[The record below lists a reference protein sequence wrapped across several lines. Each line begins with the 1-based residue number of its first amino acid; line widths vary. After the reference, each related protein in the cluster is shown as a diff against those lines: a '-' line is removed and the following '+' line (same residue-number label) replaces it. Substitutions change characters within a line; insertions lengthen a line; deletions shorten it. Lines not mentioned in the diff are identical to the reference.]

1 MVTKFFIDRIN
12 EVNWAMIRLASP
24 EEILS
29 WSYGEVL
36 KPDTINYRTLRP
48 EKDGLFCEKIF
59 GPEKD
64 YECYCGKYKGSKYK
78 GLVCD
83 RCKVTITESKERRY
97 RFGHIKLVAPVVHI
111 WFYRIIP
118 SIIGTMLGL
127 RQKDL
132 EDVIN
137 YNAYIITKI
146 SDITILPKLRAM
158 LGYKEKNLDLVD
170 EYPVIRAQKSPD
182 KNDTILSEDENLARV
197 QKEFPDAFE
206 VGQGAEAIRTI
217 LKFMELNR
225 LQNALIERIKK
236 SSSQKQKTYTKK
248 LEIVGKFITSE
259 TKPEWMVMDILP
271 VIPPLARPIV
281 TLDNGTI
288 ATSDINDLYRRV
300 VNRNN
305 RLKKLMELDAPE
317 LILRN
322 EKRLLQHAVDALFD
336 NTRCRRPMLTSE
348 GRPLKSF
355 ADIIKGKQ
363 GRFRENLLGKRVDY
377 SARSV
382 IVTGPH
388 LKLDQCGLPKEIAVV
403 LYEPFILQHLLK
415 EKKMEY
421 IEAIT
426 LIRNR
431 DERIYDILET
441 VVRQRPVLLNRAP
454 TLHRL
459 SIEAFNPVL
468 IDGKAIQIHPLVC
481 TPFNADF
488 DGDQMAVHLPLTYE
502 ANIEAKLI
510 MLSSLNIMSPAH
522 GGIVMTP
529 AQDIVLGVHYLTL
542 SKYWDP
548 DKPLLNCHSY
558 AEVEN
563 AIAFGKV
570 DIHSTIRYLLPNNK
584 QVVDASH
591 TQPIKPQN
599 NYVSTTV
606 GRVIFNNILPDELP
620 YYNIEIGKRKL
631 NEIIEVSYKKCGAE
645 KTVQLLDSIKTLGFR
660 WATYSG
666 LSYSIWDMVIP
677 KTKEKLIDDAFK
689 KVEYVEEN
697 YRKGVITP
705 NERYNQ
711 IVDIWMEVRDKI
723 TQEVAK
729 ALEEDTREGKPYNNP
744 VHLMANSGARG
755 NMDQVRQLAGIR
767 GLMAKPSGQIIETPI
782 LSNFREGL
790 SILEYFSS
798 VHGARKGLADTALKT
813 SDAGY
818 LTRKMIDIAQSIYVS
833 MYDCGTLNGVVKG
846 IIYKGESIEVP
857 LRKRI
862 YGRVARTTIV
872 DPVTDEP
879 IVKENEIIT
888 SEIAAEL
895 EKKGFLKIMVR
906 SPLKCEAPYGICAL
920 CYGMDLSTGKLV
932 EEGTAVGIIAAQS
945 IGEPGTQ
952 LTMRTFH
959 IGGTAH
965 KVVEE
970 TQIIAK
976 SFAGFVKF
984 ENMKFIKLE
993 DKLKVLNNSAEITI
1007 VDEKGRELERYNVP
1021 AGATLFVVDG
1031 QKIQA
1036 NSVLAKWEPLYTPIL
1051 AEEEGKIVYK
1061 DLIEGETYKTEYDVK
1076 AKIKRKIIME
1086 YRSKE
1091 NPQLMIVDKE
1101 GKKLGIYSLPEKA
1114 YLEVEDGQEVKKGTL
1129 LAKIP
1134 REAVSTQ
1141 DITGGL
1147 PRVTE
1152 LFEARRPKDPAII
1165 SEIDGVVEIGEKKK
1179 GKQVV
1184 KVRNPQTGISV
1195 EYLVPRGKF
1204 IRYYTGDYV
1213 RNGDPLTDGDI
1224 APHDLLRKGEDAVQ
1238 EYLLNE
1244 IQKVYRSHG
1253 VSIDDK
1259 HIEIIVSQMTRCVK
1273 VVMSGGTDLL
1283 IGQVVDKRIFKEKN
1297 SIAISEGKEP
1307 AIAKPYLMGIS
1318 RAALQA
1324 KSFISAASFQET
1336 AKVLMDAAISG
1347 KQDLLLG
1354 LKENIVLGRRIP
1366 CGTGYPTYQK
1376 IEPKKVVSIFEEKEA
1391 VEQQGA

>member
-1 MVTKFFIDRIN
+1 MITKFFIDKIN
-12 EVNWAMIRLASP
+12 EINWATIRLASP
-24 EEILS
+24 DEILS

-97 RFGHIKLVAPVVHI
+97 RFGHVKLITPVVHI

-118 SIIGTMLGL
+118 SVLGILLGL

-137 YNAYIITKI
+137 YNAYLITQIHDI
-146 SDITILPKLRAM
+146 SILPKLRAF
-158 LGYKEKNLDLVD
+158 LGYKEKKFDIID
-170 EYPVIRAQKSPD
+170 EHIVIKAQKLSD
-182 KNDTILSEDENLARV
+182 KEESIISEDENLERCR
-197 QKEFPDAFE
+197 KEFPNAFE
-206 VGQGAEAIRTI
+206 VGQGAEAIKSI
-217 LKFMELNR
+217 LKSLDPEKLKDT
-225 LQNALIERIKK
+225 LSERIKK
-236 SSSQKQKTYTKK
+236 SSSQKQKIYTKK
-248 LEIVGKFITSE
+248 IEIIEKFIESE
-259 TKPEWMVMDILP
+259 TKPEWMILEVLP

-300 VNRNN
+300 INRNN
-305 RLKKLMELDAPE
+305 RLKKLIELDAPE

-322 EKRLLQHAVDALFD
+322 EKRLLQHAVDALLD

-382 IVTGPH
+382 IVTGPT
-388 LKLDQCGLPKEIAVV
+388 LKLHQCGLPKEIAVV
-403 LYEPFILQHLLK
+403 IYEPFILQYLLK
-415 EKKMEY
+415 EKKMEF

-431 DERIYDILET
+431 DERIYDILEI
-441 VVRQRPVLLNRAP
+441 VSKDKPVLLNRAP

-459 SIEAFNPVL
+459 SIQAFEPVL

-481 TPFNADF
+481 PPFNADF

-502 ANIEAKLI
+502 ANIEAKTI
-510 MLSSLNIMSPAH
+510 VLSSLNIMSPAH
-522 GGIVMTP
+522 GGIVMTA
-529 AQDIVLGVHYLTL
+529 AQDIILGIHYLTL
-542 SKYWDP
+542 
-548 DKPLLNCHSY
+548 DKFFEPEKPIISFTCYDEIELAL
-558 AEVEN
+558 
-563 AIAFGKV
+563 AFKKI
-570 DIHSTIRYLLPNNK
+570 DIHQTVKFILPENK
-584 QVVDASH
+584 NIIESENQK
-591 TQPIKPQN
+591 PIKPSQRTI
-599 NYVSTTV
+599 STTV
-606 GRVIFNNILPDELP
+606 GRIIFNHLLPDELP
-620 YYNIEIGKRKL
+620 YYNIEIRKKTL
-631 NEIIEVSYKKCGAE
+631 NEVVETCYKVCGLD
-645 KTVQLLDSIKTLGFR
+645 KTVKLLDDIKTLGFKYS
-660 WATYSG
+660 TYSG
-666 LSYSIWDMVIP
+666 LSYSLSDMVIP
-677 KTKEKLIDDAFK
+677 KNKSKIIEEAFK

-697 YRKGVITP
+697 YKKGIITP

-711 IVDIWMEVRDKI
+711 IVDIWMEARDKI
-723 TQEVAK
+723 TQEVVK
-729 ALEEDTREGKPYNNP
+729 ALQQDTKEGKPYNNP
-744 VHLMANSGARG
+744 VYLMASSGARG
-755 NMDQVRQLAGIR
+755 NMDQVRQLAGMR

-818 LTRKMIDIAQSIYVS
+818 LTRKMIDIAQSIYIT
-833 MYDCGTLNGVVKG
+833 MYDCGTLQGIVKG
-846 IIYKGESIEVP
+846 VIYKGETVEVP

-872 DPVTDEP
+872 DPITDEP
-879 IVKENEIIT
+879 IVKENEMIT
-888 SEIAAEL
+888 EEIATEL
-895 EKKGFLKIMVR
+895 EKRGLLKILVR
-906 SPLKCEAPYGICAL
+906 SPLKCEAQHGLCAL

-952 LTMRTFH
+952 LTMKTFH
-959 IGGTAH
+959 VGGTAH

-970 TQIIAK
+970 TRIIAK
-976 SFAGFVKF
+976 STGFVRF
-984 ENMKFIKLE
+984 ENMKFIKVE
-993 DKLKVLNNSAEITI
+993 DKYLVLNNSAEITI
-1007 VDEKGRELERYNVP
+1007 VDAKGRELERYSTP
-1021 AGATLFVVDG
+1021 AGANLFVFDG
-1031 QKIQA
+1031 QKVEA
-1036 NSVLAKWEPLYTPIL
+1036 GTVLARWEPLYTPIL
-1051 AEEEGKIVYK
+1051 AEEEGIVVYK
-1061 DLIEGETYKTEYDVK
+1061 DLIKDETYRVEYDAR
-1076 AKIKRKIIME
+1076 AKIERKVIMD
-1086 YRSKE
+1086 YRGKE
-1091 NPQLMIVDKE
+1091 NPQLVIVDRE
-1101 GKKLGIYSLPEKA
+1101 GKKLGVYSLPERA
-1114 YLEVEDGQEVKKGTL
+1114 YLEVEDGAEIKKGTL

-1165 SEIDGVVEIGEKKK
+1165 SELDGIVEIGEKKK

-1195 EYLVPRGKF
+1195 EYLIPRGKF

-1213 RNGDPLTDGDI
+1213 RNGDPLTDGNI

-1253 VSIDDK
+1253 VTIDDK
-1259 HIEIIVSQMTRCVK
+1259 HIEIIISQMTRCVK
-1273 VVMSGGTDLL
+1273 VVMAGGTDLL
-1283 IGQVVDKRIFKEKN
+1283 IGQIVDKKTFKEKN
-1297 SIAISEGKEP
+1297 NLAILEGKEP

-1318 RAALQA
+1318 RAALLS

-1336 AKVLMDAAISG
+1336 AKVLAEAAISG
-1347 KQDLLLG
+1347 KHDLLMG

-1366 CGTGYPTYQK
+1366 CGTGYPAYQK
-1376 IEPKKVVSIFEEKEA
+1376 LEPKKIVPIFEERE
-1391 VEQQGA
+1391 VTQQKGA

>member
-1 MVTKFFIDRIN
+1 MVTKFFVDRIN
-12 EVNWAMIRLASP
+12 EINWAMIKLASP

-64 YECYCGKYKGSKYK
+64 YECYCGKYKGAKYK

-97 RFGHIKLVAPVVHI
+97 RFGHIKLVTPVVHI
-111 WFYRIIP
+111 WFYRIVP
-118 SIIGTMLGL
+118 SIIGILTGL

-146 SDITILPKLRAM
+146 HDISILPKLRTV
-158 LGYKEKNLDLVD
+158 LGYREKSLDLID
-170 EYPVIRAQKSPD
+170 EYPVIKSQKSPD
-182 KNDTILSEDENLARV
+182 KEDLILSEDENLARI
-197 QKEFPDAFE
+197 QKQFPGAFE
-206 VGQGAEAIRTI
+206 VGQGGEGIKTI
-217 LKFMELNR
+217 LKHLDLEKLKNT
-225 LQNALIERIKK
+225 LIEKIKK
-236 SSSQKQKTYTKK
+236 SSSQKQKIYTKK
-248 LEIVGKFITSE
+248 LEVIEKLITSD
-259 TKPEWMVMDILP
+259 TRPEWMVLEILP

-300 VNRNN
+300 INRNN

-336 NTRCRRPMLTSE
+336 NTRCKRPMLTSE

-388 LKLDQCGLPKEIAVV
+388 LKLNQCGLPKEIAIVI
-403 LYEPFILQHLLK
+403 YEPFILQYLLQ

-421 IEAIT
+421 VEAIT

-431 DERIYDILET
+431 DERIYDILEI
-441 VVRQRPVLLNRAP
+441 VAKQRPVLLNRAP

-459 SIEAFNPVL
+459 SIQAFEPVL

-481 TPFNADF
+481 PPFNADF

-502 ANIEAKLI
+502 ANIEAKTLL
-510 MLSSLNIMSPAH
+510 MSSLNIMSPSH

-529 AQDIVLGVHYLTL
+529 SQDIVLGIHYLTL
-542 SKYWDP
+542 NKYYDE
-548 DKPLLNCHSY
+548 DKVMLNCNSY
-558 AEVEN
+558 AEVESALSFN
-563 AIAFGKV
+563 KV
-570 DIHSTIRYLLPNNK
+570 DIHTTIRYCI
-584 QVVDASH
+584 
-591 TQPIKPQN
+591 QPKGEVIDSSSFRPKKLES
-599 NYVSTTV
+599 NYIITTV
-606 GRVIFNNILPDELP
+606 GRVIFNNIIPDELP
-620 YYNIEIGKRKL
+620 YFNIEVGKKKL
-631 NEIIEVSYKKCGAE
+631 NEIIEMVYKKCGLG
-645 KTVQLLDSIKTLGFR
+645 KTVKLLDDIKELGFK

-677 KTKEKLIDDAFK
+677 KTKDRLIEEAFR

-697 YRKGVITP
+697 YRKGIITP

-711 IVDIWMEVRDKI
+711 IVDIWMEVRDKV

-729 ALEEDTREGKPYNNP
+729 ALAGDTREGKPYNNP
-744 VHLMANSGARG
+744 VHLMAVSGARG
-755 NMDQVRQLAGIR
+755 NMDQVRQLAGLR

-790 SILEYFSS
+790 NILEYFSS

-818 LTRKMIDIAQSIYVS
+818 LTRKMVDIAQSIYIS
-833 MYDCGTLNGVVKG
+833 MYDCGTLNGIVKG
-846 IIYKGESIEVP
+846 VIYKGESVEVP
-857 LRKRI
+857 LRQRI

-872 DPVTDEP
+872 DPITDEP

-888 SEIAAEL
+888 SEIASEL
-895 EKKGFLKIMVR
+895 EKRGFLKIMVR

-970 TQIIAK
+970 TQIISK
-976 SFAGFVKF
+976 SAVGFVKF
-984 ENMKFIKLE
+984 ENMKFIRLE

-1007 VDEKGRELERYNVP
+1007 VDEKGRELERYPVP
-1021 AGATLFVVDG
+1021 AGAVLYVNDG
-1031 QKIQA
+1031 QKIQPGTK
-1036 NSVLAKWEPLYTPIL
+1036 LAEWEPLYTPIL
-1051 AEEEGKIVYK
+1051 AEEEGKVVYK
-1061 DLIEGETYKTEYDVK
+1061 DLIEGETYKTEYDAK
-1076 AKIKRKIIME
+1076 AKIYRKIIME
-1086 YRSKE
+1086 YKGKE
-1091 NPQLMIVDKE
+1091 NPQIIIVDKE

-1114 YLEVEDGQEVKKGTL
+1114 YLEVEDGQQIKKGTL

-1165 SEIDGVVEIGEKKK
+1165 SEIDGIVEIGEKKK
-1179 GKQVV
+1179 GKQVI
-1184 KVRNPQTGISV
+1184 KVRNPQTGVSV

-1204 IRYYTGDYV
+1204 IRYYSGDYV
-1213 RNGDPLTDGDI
+1213 RNGDPLTDGNI

-1244 IQKVYRSHG
+1244 IQKVYRAHG
-1253 VSIDDK
+1253 VAIDDK
-1259 HIEIIVSQMTRCVK
+1259 HVEIIISQMTRCVK

-1283 IGQVVDKRIFKEKN
+1283 IGEIVDKRTFKEKN
-1297 SIAISEGKEP
+1297 AAAIAEGKEP

-1336 AKVLMDAAISG
+1336 PKVLTEAAIAG

-1366 CGTGYPTYQK
+1366 CGTGYPIYQK
-1376 IEPKKVVSIFEEKEA
+1376 IEPKKIVSIFEERRVA
-1391 VEQQGA
+1391 QQQA

>member
-1 MVTKFFIDRIN
+1 MVTKFFIDKIN
-12 EVNWAMIRLASP
+12 EVNWATIRLASP

-64 YECYCGKYKGSKYK
+64 YECYCGKYRGSKYK

-97 RFGHIKLVAPVVHI
+97 RFGHIKLVTPVVHI

-118 SIIGTMLGL
+118 SVLGVLLGL

-132 EDVIN
+132 ESVIN
-137 YNAYIITKI
+137 YNAYLITKI
-146 SDITILPKLRAM
+146 HDITILPKLRAF
-158 LGYKEKNLDLVD
+158 LGYQDKKSDLIDEYLVIKAHKLVD
-170 EYPVIRAQKSPD
+170 KEQTVL
-182 KNDTILSEDENLARV
+182 TEDENLDRIK
-197 QKEFPDAFE
+197 KEFPDSFE
-206 VGQGAEAIRTI
+206 VGQGAEAIKNV
-217 LKFMELNR
+217 LKSIDLEKFRNTLYGR
-225 LQNALIERIKK
+225 LGK
-236 SSSQKQKTYTKK
+236 SLSHKQKIYAKK
-248 LEIVGKFITSE
+248 IEIVEKFYESE
-259 TKPEWMVMDILP
+259 TKLEWMILEVLP
-271 VIPPLARPIV
+271 VIPPMARPIV

-300 VNRNN
+300 INRNN

-322 EKRLLQHAVDALFD
+322 EKRLLQHAVDALLD
-336 NTRCRRPMLTSE
+336 NTRCKRPMLTTE

-388 LKLDQCGLPKEIAVV
+388 LKLNQCGLPKEIAVV
-403 LYEPFILQHLLK
+403 LYEPFILQYLLK
-415 EKKMEY
+415 EKKMEF

-431 DERIYDILET
+431 DERIYDILEI
-441 VVRQRPVLLNRAP
+441 VSKERPVLLNRAP

-459 SIEAFNPVL
+459 SIQAFEPVL
-468 IDGKAIQIHPLVC
+468 VDGKAIQIHPLVC
-481 TPFNADF
+481 PPFNADF

-502 ANIEAKLI
+502 ANIEAKSIL
-510 MLSSLNIMSPAH
+510 LSSLNIMSPAH
-522 GGIVMTP
+522 DGIVMTP
-529 AQDIVLGVHYLTL
+529 AQDIVLGINYLTL
-542 SKYWDP
+542 DRFFEPEKVI
-548 DKPLLNCHSY
+548 LNFTSY
-558 AEVEN
+558 EECELSL
-563 AIAFGKV
+563 AFKKI
-570 DIHSTIRYLLPNNK
+570 DIHQTVRFMLPK
-584 QVVDASH
+584 DKYIVEGERKRI
-591 TQPIKPQN
+591 TKPSSG
-599 NYVSTTV
+599 YITTTV
-606 GRVIFNNILPDELP
+606 GRVIFNHILPDELP
-620 YYNIEIGKRKL
+620 YYNIEISKKSL
-631 NEIIEVSYKKCGAE
+631 NEIIETAYKKTGLNR
-645 KTVQLLDSIKTLGFR
+645 TVELLDDVKALGFKL
-660 WATYSG
+660 ATYSG
-666 LSYSIWDMVIP
+666 LSYSLWDMVIP
-677 KTKEKLIDDAFK
+677 KTKDMIIEEGFK
-689 KVEYVEEN
+689 KVEYVEKN
-697 YRKGVITP
+697 YREGIITP

-711 IVDIWMEVRDKI
+711 IVDIWMEIRDKI
-723 TQEVAK
+723 TQEVIK
-729 ALEEDTREGKPYNNP
+729 ALKENIKGDKPYNNP
-744 VHLMANSGARG
+744 VYLMANSGARG

-790 SILEYFSS
+790 NILEYFSS

-818 LTRKMIDIAQSIYVS
+818 LTRKMVDIAQSIYITT
-833 MYDCGTLNGVVKG
+833 YDCGTLQGVAKG
-846 IIYKGESIEVP
+846 AIYKGESVEVP
-857 LRKRI
+857 LSKRI
-862 YGRVARTTIV
+862 YGRVARNTIV
-872 DPVTDEP
+872 DPITDEP
-879 IVKENEIIT
+879 IVRENEMIT
-888 SEIAAEL
+888 TEIALEL
-895 EKKGFLKIMVR
+895 ERRGILRILVR
-906 SPLKCEAPYGICAL
+906 SPLKCEAQHGLCAL

-952 LTMRTFH
+952 LTMKTFH

-976 SFAGFVKF
+976 TAGYVKF

-993 DKLKVLNNSAEITI
+993 EKYLVLNNSAEITI
-1007 VDEKGRELERYNVP
+1007 VDEKSRELERYNIP
-1021 AGATLFVVDG
+1021 AGANLFVFDG
-1031 QKIQA
+1031 QRVSA
-1036 NSVLAKWEPLYTPIL
+1036 GAVLARWEPLYTPIL
-1051 AEEEGKIVYK
+1051 AEEEGRVVYK
-1061 DLIEGETYKTEYDVK
+1061 DLIKDETYKIEYDAK
-1076 AKIKRKIIME
+1076 AKIYRKVIME
-1086 YRSKE
+1086 YRGKE
-1091 NPQLMIVDKE
+1091 NPQLVITDKE
-1101 GKKLGIYSLPEKA
+1101 GKKLGVYSLPEHA
-1114 YLEVEDGQEVKKGTL
+1114 YLEVEDGTEIKKGTL

-1165 SEIDGVVEIGEKKK
+1165 SELDGIVEIGEKKK
-1179 GKQVV
+1179 GKQVI
-1184 KVRNPQTGISV
+1184 KVRNPQTGLAV

-1204 IRYYTGDYV
+1204 IRYYSGDFV
-1213 RNGDPLTDGDI
+1213 RNGDPLTDGNI

-1244 IQKVYRSHG
+1244 VQKVYRAHG
-1253 VSIDDK
+1253 VTIDDK
-1259 HIEIIVSQMTRCVK
+1259 HIEIIVSQMFRCQK

-1283 IGQVVDKRIFKEKN
+1283 IGQIVDKRIFKEKN

-1336 AKVLMDAAISG
+1336 PKVLADAAISG

-1366 CGTGYPTYQK
+1366 CGSGYPDFQK
-1376 IEPKKVVSIFEEKEA
+1376 LEPKKVVSIFEEKETL
-1391 VEQQGA
+1391 QQKGA